1 MRQGTS
7 NRDAYPCENLTV
19 SMKKFL
25 LGLLPLLATMDAG
38 AITFDVE
45 VPAGTRAVYVAGKF
59 NNWDAASPLR
69 LQKIGTSDRWSLT
82 SDEISETDIAGG
94 FKYLCGPGWT
104 YVEKSDTGAEVPDR
118 TSLGNP
124 DKVGSWYHAYNPDI
138 RETKI
143 IVNGYERRV
152 RVWAPEG
159 YAESGKKYPVLYYT
173 GVQQRYESAGSDNA
187 GDDFLGA
194 DSWNAANLASE
205 ASAECIIVEMY
216 SFVAENI
223 PFTHES
229 FSGSG
234 ATDAF
239 LSDYVSKVIGWVKEN
254 YPIDDRA
261 DAATIMGADLGGLQ
275 AVYAALKY
283 PDIFGRCVAVSPLLW
298 LNRTDISALA
308 DESRAKFLFAYG
320 TAEKS
325 LIGDDVNS
333 LADMLGDSART
344 VALDNGVHKDTSWA
358 AIVGT
363 ALRFASE
370 DNPDLPASIKLSAP
384 KTIKLVSADEFNL
397 ESVDWRLYS
406 GLDTQD
412 LTIDDTQFTLCD
424 AFVAKNGTTK
434 KVKTLVRVVPADFKK
449 TFYWNI
455 SDDSGEGYLLTEN
468 KKTSFSSKKSVDSWI
483 RVVLNED
490 GSVES
495 NSAAKTGFTV
505 VPTAGSKVAMTPG
518 QASFKQRATVP
529 FITADKKFAIN
540 YGSVNSLSDMG
551 ALTGVYSVSDEC
563 VEAEI
568 TYDYLTNEVT
578 IKETKWGA
586 TIGDV
591 KIEYMT
597 VTPSVAYTGANVKL
611 RVKIDESSHCTP
623 IAMISTDY
631 GTASALTLTESDGEW
646 TANLNSLTTGL
657 HRVYLSLKRGETVKE
672 NVVDVA
678 ALILPGSDNRQKYLT
693 VNAYKDIDWA
703 SINRYKANF
712 HTHTSQSFDT
722 KFKTSD
728 VVDLYKGAGYQVL
741 ALTDHDANP
750 FPWDN
755 FDLFN
760 PEADSR
766 NADEL
771 GMLSV
776 PGVELSKDN
785 RNTWDEA
792 TGGSFNHH
800 NDFFT
805 GRKGQ
810 EFASLRESYA
820 YTNAIGGLQI
830 INHPGQ
836 YWSLDKTYTPG
847 EKNSPEWHAEN
858 FRLYPSLI
866 GLEVYNQGN
875 RRPNDRI
882 LWDQILTL
890 TMPQR
895 PVWGYSC
902 DDTHTREQYFRNYE
916 FMLMPDLTD
925 ESLKEAMRKGNLCF
939 SYEYNGSGNALAPHI
954 ESVAV
959 DADSHRI
966 TVSSS
971 DADRIEWIYSTDKQQ
986 SAASSTRRSTV
997 VGVGPTFD
1005 YTGYQGSYVRPSLT
1019 NAFGETCLQP
1029 FGFDVTSFTGVDN
1042 AVSEECSITVSP
1054 NPVSDRLVI
1063 EADAGVGRVSIFDI
1077 VGRMIYQTDCGGV
1090 QKADINVAA
1099 LARGLNIVMVTAGDK
1114 VMTSKVLFD

>member
-1 MRQGTS
+1 
-7 NRDAYPCENLTV
+7 
-19 SMKKFL
+19 MKKSL
-25 LGLLPLLATMDAG
+25 IGLLSLLVASGAG
-38 AITFDVE
+38 AVTFDVE

-59 NNWDAASPLR
+59 NNWDATSPLR
-69 LQKIGTSDRWSLT
+69 LQKTGTADRWSST
-82 SDEISETDIAGG
+82 FDDISEADIAGG

-104 YVEKSDTGAEVPDR
+104 YVEKSESGAEISDR
-118 TSLGNP
+118 TSLGKP
-124 DKVGSWYHAYNPDI
+124 DKVGSWYHTYNPEI

-143 IVNGYERRV
+143 VVNGYERRV

-159 YAESGKKYPVLYYT
+159 YAESGKKYPVVYYT

-187 GDDFLGA
+187 GDDFFGD
-194 DSWNAANLASE
+194 DSWNAANIASE
-205 ASAECIIVEMY
+205 ASAECIMVEMY

-223 PFTHES
+223 PFAHES

-239 LSDYVSKVIGWVKEN
+239 LSDYIDKVMGWVKSN
-254 YPIDDRA
+254 YPVDDRA
-261 DAATIMGADLGGLQ
+261 EATTVMGADLGGLQ
-275 AVYAALKY
+275 AVYAALKR
-283 PDIFGRCVAVSPLLW
+283 PDVFGRCIAVSPLLW
-298 LNRTDISALA
+298 LNRDNIS
-308 DESRAKFLFAYG
+308 DMVDRPQAKFLLSYG

-325 LIGDDVNS
+325 LIGDDVNA
-333 LADMLGDSART
+333 LATKLGDNAQT
-344 VALDNGVHKDTSWA
+344 VTLENGVHKDVSWSA
-358 AIVGT
+358 LVGT
-363 ALRFASE
+363 ALQFAS
-370 DNPDLPASIKLSAP
+370 DGDFKAPVSIRLAKVKAP
-384 KTIKLVSADEFNL
+384 QLVSVEDFDL
-397 ESVDWRLYS
+397 EAVDWRLYS
-406 GLDTQD
+406 GLDTQT
-412 LTIDDTQFTLCD
+412 LTLDDTQFSICD

-434 KVKTLVRVVPADFKK
+434 KVKSLVRVVPADFKG

-455 SDDSGEGYLLTEN
+455 AAVGDPVDYLLAEN
-468 KKTSFSSKKSVDSWI
+468 KKTTFSSKKTVDSWI

-490 GSVES
+490 GTVES

-505 VPTAGSKVAMTPG
+505 VPTTGSKVTMTPG
-518 QASFKQRATVP
+518 QASFKQRATVA
-529 FITADKKFAIN
+529 FTTADKKFAIN

-563 VEAEI
+563 VEAKI
-568 TYDYLTNEVT
+568 TYDYLTNEVS
-578 IKETKWGA
+578 IEETKWGA

-591 KIEYMT
+591 KIEQMT
-597 VTPSVAYTGANVKL
+597 VTPAVAYAGTAVKL
-611 RVKIDESSHCTP
+611 RVNIDEGSHCTP
-623 IAMISTDY
+623 VASISSDY
-631 GTASALTLTESDGEW
+631 GAASAVTLTESDGEW
-646 TANLNSLTTGL
+646 TADLSSLPVGI
-657 HRVYLSLKRGETVKE
+657 HRVTLSLQRGETVKE
-672 NVVDVA
+672 NVADVA
-678 ALILPGSDNRQKYLT
+678 VRILSGSDSRQKQLT

-703 SINRYKANF
+703 STPRYKANF

-722 KFKTSD
+722 KFKTSE
-728 VVDLYKGAGYQVL
+728 VVDLYKEAGYKVL

-750 FPWDN
+750 FPWDC

-760 PEADSR
+760 PEAESR

-771 GMLSV
+771 GMLSI

-820 YTNAIGGLQI
+820 YTDAIGGLQI

-836 YWSLDKTYTPG
+836 YWSLDKTYTAG

-925 ESLKEAMRKGNLCF
+925 ESLKEAMRQGCLCF
-939 SYEYNGSGNALAPHI
+939 SYEYNGSGEAKAPHV
-954 ESVAV
+954 ESVEV
-959 DADSHRI
+959 DADNHII
-966 TVSSS
+966 TVSSP
-971 DADRIEWIYSTDKQQ
+971 DADKIEWIYSTDKKE
-986 SAASSTRRSTV
+986 SASASTRRSTV
-997 VGVGPTFD
+997 VAVGPTFD
-1005 YTGYQGSYVRPSLT
+1005 YTGYQGSYVRPLLT
-1019 NAFGETCLQP
+1019 NAYGETCLQP
-1029 FGFDVTSFTGVDN
+1029 FGFDYKTHTGIDTPET
-1042 AVSEECSITVSP
+1042 AEECSIRVSP
-1054 NPVSDRLVI
+1054 NPVRDVLNVQ
-1063 EADAGVGRVSIFDI
+1063 AAAGVGRVTIFDTDGRI
-1077 VGRMIYQTDCGGV
+1077 VYSTDCGGV
-1090 QKADINVAA
+1090 MNAEINVAA
-1099 LARGLNIVMVTAGDK
+1099 LVRGLNIVMVSTGDK
-1114 VMTSKVLFD
+1114 VVTSKVIFD